1 MEETTKQFK
10 TLTHQEQTLDMKSLS
25 LKFLIQKENEKMS
38 RIRHIQTN
46 MAAPQNLQLA
56 INLLSNKRFCS
67 KLHCYQNHKFNI
79 EANGK
84 VKIDTIVTNLKLKPH
99 VHTSCQLLKTGRKSI
114 FHNEN
119 V

>member
-1 MEETTKQFK
+1 
-10 TLTHQEQTLDMKSLS
+10 
-25 LKFLIQKENEKMS
+25 
-38 RIRHIQTN
+38 

-99 VHTSCQLLKTGRKSI
+99 VQTCCQLLKTGRTII
-114 FHNEN
+114 FHNEIFQIKNGYLILKNPTLPTNMTILDLHNSN
-119 V
+119 VDKFTRNTLSSDF